1 MKTAMKQERVKA
13 LCSIPGEWLTRLVWG
28 SLGVFLAVHVAVL
41 VIYLYGPIENEQFV
55 FYSNVTEVATHV
67 FALPALLD
75 ANVAGVR
82 EVVSLATVVSTV
94 YHILENF
101 THLEETSAWH
111 TMDRA
116 TATGLIATVFL
127 NFLSH
132 IHHNYA
138 AIIFLVGIASSAKE
152 GGNILAAGIVAT
164 IFLLSLLQQKKK
176 TQGENLLQYVVKTT
190 ITVLSLGGSAPEAD
204 ALDLDTWMLLRA
216 IGLNVAAIAAFVFA
230 ANNKEYDQWAH
241 SLWHA
246 IVYTV
251 LWQLVRV
258 LVDARRKKEGESR
271 KDREVYGTLL
281 PPKKGTKW
289 RLGTGRWS

>member
-1 MKTAMKQERVKA
+1 MKTGMKQERVKA
-13 LCSIPGEWLTRLVWG
+13 LCFVPSDWVPGLVWG
-28 SLGVFLAVHVAVL
+28 FLGTFLAVHVVVL
-41 VIYLYGPIENEQFV
+41 LVYQYGSFEREQFV
-55 FYSNVTEVATHV
+55 FYSNLTEVGTHA

-75 ANVAGVR
+75 ENVAGVR

-94 YHILENF
+94 YHVLENF
-101 THLEETSAWH
+101 TELEETSSWH
-111 TMDRA
+111 VMDRA

-138 AIIFLVGIASSAKE
+138 VVVFLVGIASSVE

-164 IFLLSLLQQKKK
+164 IFLLSLLKQNTREK
-176 TQGENLLQYVVKTT
+176 NLLQSVVGTA
-190 ITVLSLGGSAPEAD
+190 IRVLSLGGSAPDSETAN
-204 ALDLDTWMLLRA
+204 LDRDMLKWA
-216 IGLNVAAIAAFVFA
+216 IALNVVAVAAFVFA
-230 ANNKEYDQWAH
+230 EYNEEYDQWSH
-241 SLWHA
+241 SVWHA
-246 IVYTV
+246 VVYTV

-258 LVDARRKKEGESR
+258 LVAARKQNEGEAR
-271 KDREVYGTLL
+271 KDREIYGTLL